1 MGKPTAKAPPPA
13 EYRDDPDDAVSMH
26 TTPDDYQYDDIPD
39 PPSYSDSEAVAT
51 SSNGPSNVGQ
61 DAPPLDE
68 YAVIPVGTS
77 SSFRGQSRG
86 KVVTG
91 SETTIRMD
99 ERLEDPTELYNYITN
114 ALALLPPKIQV
125 RMRGWHNET
134 IERSNNKK
142 GTSKET
148 NTVIDFDMGF
158 SLVRYLPSSSAE
170 AGWQPYNV
178 ADNDRAYR
186 GSWRKTRVQGQDIE
200 TASASL
206 LGEDVTDAHPTS
218 QALMRWVTDY
228 CQSKAKLRIF
238 RVTREVDGL
247 DTTAITAAIDR
258 LIRSTNYRGH
268 ISISFPIADKQV
280 DVYSPH
286 NINRWRIS
294 WIRFIFY
301 FTFLWIFTWPIL
313 FFCTKRWDV
322 YRVRWCWS
330 WPAGE
335 PGGTR
340 WKVYARITEDD
351 WIAKHQNLIKNLVLD
366 RFQGDATDL
375 PVEVEE
381 RSTRQPTQTGNAH
394 VDAAASLFREGLS
407 AWNSVSGGR
416 NSGGWGG
423 DS

>member
-13 EYRDDPDDAVSMH
+13 QYRDDPDDAVSMH

-51 SSNGPSNVGQ
+51 SSNGVNSTGQ

-68 YAVIPVGTS
+68 YAVIPAGSTTN
-77 SSFRGQSRG
+77 FRTQSRG

-99 ERLEDPTELYNYITN
+99 ERLEDPKELYNYITK
-114 ALALLPPKIQV
+114 ALALLSPKIQV
-125 RMRGWHNET
+125 RVRGWHNET
-134 IERSNNKK
+134 IERRNNKN

-148 NTVIDFDMGF
+148 NTVIDFDMVF
-158 SLVRYLPSSSAE
+158 SLSRYMPNSPADE
-170 AGWQPYNV
+170 GWQPYHV
-178 ADNDRAYR
+178 ADNDPAYR
-186 GSWRKTRVQGQDIE
+186 GSWCKTRAHSQDIE
-200 TASASL
+200 SDSESVLA
-206 LGEDVTDAHPTS
+206 EDVAYTHPTS
-218 QALMRWVTDY
+218 RALMRSVTDY
-228 CQSKAKLRIF
+228 CESKAKLRVF
-238 RVTREVDGL
+238 RFTREVSGL
-247 DTTAITAAIDR
+247 DEGALTASIDR

-268 ISISFPIADKQV
+268 ISISFPIADKHV
-280 DVYSPH
+280 DVYNPST
-286 NINRWRIS
+286 INQWRTS

-301 FTFLWIFTWPIL
+301 LTFLWIFTWPIL

-322 YRVRWCWS
+322 YRVKWCWS

-340 WKVYARITEDD
+340 WRVYGRITEAD

-375 PVEVEE
+375 PKEVEV

-407 AWNSVSGGR
+407 AWNSVSGRR